1 MSHLPHEVLEL
12 VALSLDS
19 KSLVAATKVCRAW
32 KGPFE
37 QATWAVIIRHDWHY
51 QLFPIQAPAPPV
63 VGIKRK
69 ASDLEE
75 EEEREERSLGQ
86 LLRLT
91 KVLEWWSNAALV
103 NEIDEDDLQ
112 PELPVHLVANIVHR
126 SPLLTTLAIAIRDA
140 DYLERELLIAVE
152 TLHFLRTLQLDLFIN
167 DFEEPAGLTPLFG
180 VSSQLEELLLAGNWY
195 APLYTTLPISPE
207 VTEED
212 SQFIDPSLLDRAGAP
227 WKLATLTVEVNSIA
241 LASFC
246 PDLLEFDVKGGA
258 GEWPFSVRAL
268 RNCRRLRKLEIHH
281 IGPVINLSET
291 LNSLQELTSLTTYL
305 TNQRDA
311 SYLGFKYQ
319 GMLMLPNLQDIRFLS
334 VDDNHGPL
342 SMYDDNL
349 GDIARVRSNLS
360 EFRIHH
366 HYVDTSKFFGIPST
380 VGYESWACANL
391 QVLEFGVLEMI
402 GSDEEKL
409 ECWRAM
415 YEQLGQ
421 LQHLRQLAIRGLG
434 LDASA
439 DSGFLALAGATR
451 LENLTLVNMDFGLS
465 WSTTHLNS
473 IWQAVPNLRNITLIP
488 LGPVQEYRVPGWF
501 WQRNRDMVVN
511 GQLFFQPVL
520 A

>member
-37 QATWAVIIRHDWHY
+37 QATWAVIIRHDWHH

-69 ASDLEE
+69 ASDLE

-126 SPLLTTLAIAIRDA
+126 SPLLTTLAIAIRDT

-180 VSSQLEELLLAGNWY
+180 VFSQLEELLLAGNWY
-195 APLYTTLPISPE
+195 APL
-207 VTEED
+207 
-212 SQFIDPSLLDRAGAP
+212 
-227 WKLATLTVEVNSIA
+227 IA

-360 EFRIHH
+360 EFRIQH

-409 ECWRAM
+409 ECWRVM

-421 LQHLRQLAIRGLG
+421 LHLRQLAIRGLG